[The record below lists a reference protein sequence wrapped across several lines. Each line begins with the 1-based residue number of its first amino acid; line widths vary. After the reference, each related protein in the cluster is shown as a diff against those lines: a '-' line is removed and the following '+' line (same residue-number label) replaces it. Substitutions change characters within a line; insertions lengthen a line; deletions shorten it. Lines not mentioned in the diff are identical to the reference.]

1 MSVDFSGACE
11 RLLSATA
18 NGVYQGVLVALLAGF
33 AVRLFARTNAATRHA
48 VWFGVLLFVTALI
61 PAHLLLS
68 FRPHREN
75 PAKTGSTS
83 GITQIALPTP
93 DLEKTAGWVAADSVP
108 PALQPGESVG
118 ENIEREPSLPGSL
131 PLDEWSGKD
140 AVPDRR
146 ADTKA
151 TETRWP
157 LFRQWILKALAW
169 NAETIIRL
177 PSSICVCLVSV
188 WIVLAS
194 IRCGLIAGRLEEV
207 RCVKR
212 TSTAPSQSLQ
222 TLFDRL
228 RGSLATRRNVQ
239 LRLSNAHRTA
249 VVLGFVHPVVL
260 LPAEMDKD
268 AGDSDVEHVLRHEL
282 AHVGRWDDWGNL
294 AQQFIQATLFFHPAI
309 WWIGAKLSLER
320 EIACDDRVL
329 ETSGRPRA
337 YALTLANVA
346 SRMSRRRHLL
356 APGVSNNNSQLQQR
370 ITMILNTQRNRSP
383 RLAGGRLGIL
393 ATATAMLAVLAINAG
408 PRVVLAQSPNTESAP
423 AAEAVKPDPA
433 SESVPAV
440 EVESAPEAQLR
451 APVAVSVAPLASISV
466 APAVKVSV
474 EDSARATPTP
484 APLVL
489 VAGVSPAP
497 ASANWSTAES
507 GPRHKPAEDD
517 SPSNI
522 ASTSSVPPAPPAL
535 PELATTS
542 APALEPVP
550 PMAPAAS
557 RSMKRHLSIE
567 ERLDRIERI
576 LEDLEVRRD
585 VKGASR
591 DSVSG
596 SWNKNAN
603 RLAAESGADFESKR
617 AAEQAERAAEQVRRA
632 VGASQRA
639 ADMAMRDVAKLKG
652 KDFARMEEDMR
663 AVESENSAK
672 ALEALR
678 EARGTLQAQIKTL
691 EQQIKRLEEERNELK
706 KPGLSSDSSGERPE
720 AK

>member
-1 MSVDFSGACE
+1 
-11 RLLSATA
+11 
-18 NGVYQGVLVALLAGF
+18 
-33 AVRLFARTNAATRHA
+33 
-48 VWFGVLLFVTALI
+48 
-61 PAHLLLS
+61 
-68 FRPHREN
+68 
-75 PAKTGSTS
+75 
-83 GITQIALPTP
+83 
-93 DLEKTAGWVAADSVP
+93 
-108 PALQPGESVG
+108 
-118 ENIEREPSLPGSL
+118 
-131 PLDEWSGKD
+131 
-140 AVPDRR
+140 
-146 ADTKA
+146 
-151 TETRWP
+151 
-157 LFRQWILKALAW
+157 
-169 NAETIIRL
+169 
-177 PSSICVCLVSV
+177 
-188 WIVLAS
+188 
-194 IRCGLIAGRLEEV
+194 
-207 RCVKR
+207 
-212 TSTAPSQSLQ
+212 
-222 TLFDRL
+222 
-228 RGSLATRRNVQ
+228 
-239 LRLSNAHRTA
+239 
-249 VVLGFVHPVVL
+249 L

-282 AHVGRWDDWGNL
+282 AHVDRWDDWGNL

-408 PRVVLAQSPNTESAP
+408 PRVVLAQSPNTEPAP
-423 AAEAVKPDPA
+423 AAEAAKPDAA
-433 SESVPAV
+433 SESMPAV
-440 EVESAPEAQLR
+440 EVQSAPEAQLS

-484 APLVL
+484 APRVL

-617 AAEQAERAAEQVRRA
+617 AAEQAE
-632 VGASQRA
+632 
-639 ADMAMRDVAKLKG
+639 
-652 KDFARMEEDMR
+652 
-663 AVESENSAK
+663 
-672 ALEALR
+672 
-678 EARGTLQAQIKTL
+678 
-691 EQQIKRLEEERNELK
+691 
-706 KPGLSSDSSGERPE
+706 
-720 AK
+720 